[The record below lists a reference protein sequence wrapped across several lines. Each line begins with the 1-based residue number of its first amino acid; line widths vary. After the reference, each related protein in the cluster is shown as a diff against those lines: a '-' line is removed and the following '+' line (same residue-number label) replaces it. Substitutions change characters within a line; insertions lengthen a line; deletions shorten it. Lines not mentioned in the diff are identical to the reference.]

1 MKNVDSSSM
10 QTDENKNNY
19 YPMRNMDNL
28 YTNFSGENKEENL
41 IQTKKN
47 KKTKIIKPIN
57 YYFIVLG
64 VIALVFTVT
73 ILLLMRPAKK
83 EIPDKEPN
91 ELDEPDEQGETPS
104 ITFDLNEHNSAKATF
119 KDDFVIPSNKKLKVV
134 GIDFAYKEN
143 VLVVGKNKNFT
154 IDNEGQIKDV
164 TRENFP
170 LQFYFKD
177 LISNSSNLFK
187 DVKCFK
193 TVNLSQMDSSRIV
206 DVSNMFENSDFE
218 EIYFGKDTKNGNIP
232 DGDERKDYF
241 VTSKIESAPNL
252 FKDCTK
258 LKKIELPPSFNVGLN
273 ATAMF
278 KGCIKLED
286 VNTSK
291 IVSTEIEEMD
301 SMFEDCQ
308 SLKVIGFS
316 NDFLTGEVKTL
327 SNVFKNTQLTSLD
340 ISYFRLYNLESS
352 ENIFDGA
359 QIKGTLKLGKYFSDE
374 ETRDNLFKEIA
385 KVTDV
390 TTQVYTP
397 SGTQIDQVFQDIYY
411 TEKQESISVTKIDID
426 YNIDYKEDENYK
438 LYSNNLHFGLGW
450 DYTSGNIYDLDSS
463 VVTFNKNIQHLAE
476 VYYSHLS
483 EYSGAIKLNGDDTSG
498 EGDGDD
504 EEIRVSLNLLPSVV
518 QMFTIQLNSYKG
530 NSLKNVKSA
539 YIRISAGTEV
549 IGTYTI
555 DDAGDN
561 IGLLIGC
568 FYKVTKNNIDE
579 WYFKPLHD
587 IIPGNVV
594 TKSITTIQSI
604 LRSIFEKSSTNSTQF

>member
-1 MKNVDSSSM
+1 
-10 QTDENKNNY
+10 
-19 YPMRNMDNL
+19 
-28 YTNFSGENKEENL
+28 
-41 IQTKKN
+41 
-47 KKTKIIKPIN
+47 
-57 YYFIVLG
+57 
-64 VIALVFTVT
+64 
-73 ILLLMRPAKK
+73 
-83 EIPDKEPN
+83 
-91 ELDEPDEQGETPS
+91 
-104 ITFDLNEHNSAKATF
+104 
-119 KDDFVIPSNKKLKVV
+119 
-134 GIDFAYKEN
+134 
-143 VLVVGKNKNFT
+143 
-154 IDNEGQIKDV
+154 
-164 TRENFP
+164 
-170 LQFYFKD
+170 
-177 LISNSSNLFK
+177 
-187 DVKCFK
+187 
-193 TVNLSQMDSSRIV
+193 
-206 DVSNMFENSDFE
+206 
-218 EIYFGKDTKNGNIP
+218 
-232 DGDERKDYF
+232 
-241 VTSKIESAPNL
+241 
-252 FKDCTK
+252 
-258 LKKIELPPSFNVGLN
+258 
-273 ATAMF
+273 
-278 KGCIKLED
+278 
-286 VNTSK
+286 
-291 IVSTEIEEMD
+291 
-301 SMFEDCQ
+301 MFEDCK

-316 NDFLTGEVKTL
+316 NDFLTGEVKSL
-327 SNVFKNTQLTSLD
+327 SNVFKNTKLTSLD
-340 ISYFRLYNLESS
+340 ISYFRLYNLESL

-359 QIKGTLKLGKYFSDE
+359 QIKGTLKLGKYYSDD
-374 ETRDNLFKEIA
+374 ETRDNLFKEIS

-411 TEKQESISVTKIDID
+411 TEKQENISVTTIEID

-604 LRSIFEKSSTNSTQF
+604 LRSIFEKNSTNSTQF